1 VNTVNQ
7 GEYREVVKKDRKMLA
22 RLITLQGRRKTIDEL
37 TADERQMLGGLFNE
51 NIRLRCLKSLLSDTI
66 AGTDIAEVTEERS
79 CEGFFD
85 TRPATS
91 RPDAEETG
99 EETRSP

>member
-1 VNTVNQ
+1 MANFWLNPYPSTYLVHV
-7 GEYREVVKKDRKMLA
+7 RHRCP
-22 RLITLQGRRKTIDEL
+22 ITLQGQRKTIDEL

-79 CEGFFD
+79 CEGFSIHA
-85 TRPATS
+85 RLL
-91 RPDAEETG
+91 TG
-99 EETRSP
+99 